1 MTEPIKVGIWIR
13 VSTDK
18 QVRDESPEH
27 HEERA
32 KHYIYA
38 KGWKLTKIYRL
49 DGVSGKGI
57 MSHPETQR
65 MLHDIKSGEINGLV
79 FSKLARLARSTKEL
93 LEFADIFRRS
103 KANLISLSENIDTST
118 PSGMLFFTVISAMAE
133 WEREEISSRVTAS
146 VPIRAKLGKPLG
158 GQAVFGY
165 CWQDKQFVID
175 EEEAPVR
182 KLIYEIFLRTMRKK
196 TTANEL
202 NSFGYRTRKGALF
215 SDTTV
220 ARLIRDTTAK
230 GERIANYS
238 KSIETRK
245 RTILKPKSEWI
256 ITKCPQIIS
265 EQIWNKANS
274 ILIEQERKQAHV
286 GRRPAYLLSG
296 IVKCSCSKK
305 MYIKSRSKVY

>member
-49 DGVSGKGI
+49 DGVSGKGV

-118 PSGMLFFTVISAMAE
+118 PSGMLFLRSF
-133 WEREEISSRVTAS
+133 
-146 VPIRAKLGKPLG
+146 LL
-158 GQAVFGY
+158 
-165 CWQDKQFVID
+165 WQNGN
-175 EEEAPVR
+175 VR
-182 KLIYEIFLRTMRKK
+182 KFQVGLPR
-196 TTANEL
+196 
-202 NSFGYRTRKGALF
+202 LF
-215 SDTTV
+215 
-220 ARLIRDTTAK
+220 
-230 GERIANYS
+230 
-238 KSIETRK
+238 
-245 RTILKPKSEWI
+245 
-256 ITKCPQIIS
+256 QF
-265 EQIWNKANS
+265 EQNLVNLWEVKLCLGI
-274 ILIEQERKQAHV
+274 V
-286 GRRPAYLLSG
+286 GRINSL
-296 IVKCSCSKK
+296 
-305 MYIKSRSKVY
+305 